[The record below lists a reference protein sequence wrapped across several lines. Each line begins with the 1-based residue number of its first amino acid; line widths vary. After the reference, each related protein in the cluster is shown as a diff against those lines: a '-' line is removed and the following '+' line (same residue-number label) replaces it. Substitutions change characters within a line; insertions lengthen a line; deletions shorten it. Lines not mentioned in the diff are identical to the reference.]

1 MKFKVIKEF
10 NLNGVIQSL
19 DSIIELDKTMASLK
33 SIQENI
39 EKVPDNQ
46 VVGDG
51 SVLSTIIPGIPVTE
65 EQKKKLAE
73 ENVAET
79 NEAQRLAAEH
89 RARDIAEGKGEPAVK
104 IVADALKDK
113 LEKEEF
119 SANPVPPPPPPAE

>member
-51 SVLSTIIPGIPVTE
+51 SVLSTIISGIPVTE